1 MKLSASQW
9 RRELSTQV
17 AEVYAA
23 NPHVDAVILGGST
36 ARNHAD
42 QFSDIEV
49 GVFWHQPPTDTERKE
64 MANQTGGDVLRLY
77 PYDEGEQVWCDDLM
91 LGRKSIVEIN
101 SGVLVEVV
109 HYTNIFIESTLDDVL
124 IKNNPDELKQ
134 NLVSGILD
142 GIPLKP
148 SNSLEQW
155 KTRAKNYPDGLAVA
169 VVRKH
174 AQIDHFWRWQMW
186 LQRGDNRM
194 MFYKSIIQG
203 EEKIL
208 HILLGLN
215 KVYYFGFKWLDVVI
229 DKMSIKPS
237 DFSRR
242 LKELYVLPPEGAAK
256 SMISLV
262 DETYSL
268 IEQHIPEIDIERLRQ
283 IFHYER
289 PFWEQEPPVLNW

>member
-1 MKLSASQW
+1 MKPSASQW

-64 MANQTGGDVLRLY
+64 MADQTGGDVLRLY

-124 IKNNPDELKQ
+124 VKHNPDELKQ

-142 GIPLKP
+142 GIPLK
-148 SNSLEQW
+148 SSYSLEQW
-155 KTRAKNYPDGLAVA
+155 KTRAKNYPDGLVVA

-203 EEKIL
+203 EQKIL
-208 HILLGLN
+208 HTLLGLN

-242 LKELYVLPPEGAAK
+242 LKELYVLPPEGAVK
-256 SMISLV
+256 SMIRLV

-268 IEQHIPEIDIERLRQ
+268 IEQHIPEVDVERLRQ

-289 PFWEQEPPVLNW
+289 PSWEQEPSVLNW